1 MQLKSKKTST
11 LLMVFAMILVVLTTG
26 CSKRSKLSFGEYE
39 LQRTIDND
47 SVRFDLSV
55 SVDFPK
61 QNSKGAVADSIRLF
75 LSRNLF
81 SIEQPG
87 DPDALLKQY
96 ADTVLANYCAEMRDF
111 RRVAGFTDPFKEEIV
126 GTANELSSEL
136 LTYDKA
142 MYVYYGGAQG
152 QRRFESFVFSLVD
165 GKRLMEGDIFLDEQ
179 MEALTTLLTEALKT
193 QIQGEIEHEVIPNNN
208 FTVIPEGIL
217 YRYDG
222 YELNTFDIPAVESV
236 DLLVEKDKVLPL
248 IRPESPVYKYLSTV
262 VVEEEK

>member
-11 LLMVFAMILVVLTTG
+11 LLMVFAMILVVLSTG

-39 LQRTIDND
+39 LQRTINND

-81 SIEQPG
+81 SIDQPG

-126 GTANELSSEL
+126 GTANELSVDL

-142 MYVYYGGAQG
+142 MYIYYGGAQG

-165 GKRLMEGDIFLDEQ
+165 GKRLLEEDVFLGEQ
-179 MEALTTLLTEALKT
+179 MEALSALLTAALKE
-193 QIQGEIEHEVIPNNN
+193 QMQGEIEQEVVPNNN
-208 FTVIPEGIL
+208 FTIIPEGIL

-222 YELNTFDIPAVESV
+222 YELNTFDIPAVESL
-236 DLLVEKDKVLPL
+236 DLLVPTDKVLPL
-248 IRPESPVYKYLSTV
+248 LRQETPVYKYLSTS
-262 VVEEEK
+262 VVEAEK